1 MIVDTMTTLELQ
13 RHFRP
18 VEIELESYTKSVL
31 YRLFNKL
38 KQGYTIFTKQKVIN
52 NITYYVLITVEKKG
66 KILTRYCYTIYCILR
81 NSNGLDYVLAYY
93 TVDSSFFK
101 YSIHLFKRYQERFL
115 KNESL
120 SILEVI
126 KIYFERNSNKYYLT
140 KIPTG
145 YAATARDGILLSNDK
160 KEKDIYKNP
169 IPLQLRSFNTFIT
182 REMLKEKQQD
192 LNLSEDLFKEISDAA
207 PIPPL
212 ISKMDMPF

>member
-1 MIVDTMTTLELQ
+1 MIVDTMTSLELQ

-18 VEIELESYTKSVL
+18 VEIELESYTNSVL
-31 YRLFNKL
+31 YRLFNKF

-52 NITYYVLITVEKKG
+52 NITYYVLIQVEKKG
-66 KILTRYCYTIYCILR
+66 KVINRFYNSIYCILR

-93 TVDSSFFK
+93 TADNSFFK

-126 KIYFERNSNKYYLT
+126 KTYFERNSNKYYLI

-145 YAATARDGILLSNDK
+145 YAAIARDGILLSNDK
-160 KEKDIYKNP
+160 KVKDIYKNP

-182 REMLKEKQQD
+182 REMLREKQQD
-192 LNLSEDLFKEISDAA
+192 LNLSEDLFNELSTATPPP
-207 PIPPL
+207 PIF
-212 ISKMDMPF
+212 KMNMLF